1 MRLKIIMILFI
12 GSIQSMPAAFGQSVI
27 RVSGA
32 VYDSS
37 KVYMIPSVQ
46 VFTTSGNHAET
57 DSLGIYHI
65 NANPRDSIYFF
76 YQGKNSVKY
85 PVAKIADYESFDISM
100 RVKAKTKYKVLQ
112 GVTVFSDTYRED
124 SMENRLRYDKV
135 FNRGP
140 AIETNINPTTGAVG
154 ADLGSIISLFQ
165 FRKNKRMKAFEHR
178 LEQQEQD
185 AYVDY
190 RFNSR
195 LLSRITGLKGKDLDD
210 YKKIYRP
217 TYWFAA
223 NSSEVQFY
231 QYILNTSYAF
241 KKQRGIE

>member
-1 MRLKIIMILFI
+1 
-12 GSIQSMPAAFGQSVI
+12 MPSAFGQSNI
-27 RVSGA
+27 RVSGT
-32 VYDSS
+32 VFDSS
-37 KVYMIPSVQ
+37 KMYVIPTVQ
-46 VFTTSGNHAET
+46 VFTTSGNHTET

-65 NANPRDSIYFF
+65 NAHPRDSIYFY
-76 YQGKNSVKY
+76 YQGKNSIKY
-85 PVAKIADYESFDISM
+85 PVGKIYDFESFDISL
-100 RVKAKTKYKVLQ
+100 RVKAQTKYKVLQ

-140 AIETNINPTTGAVG
+140 AIETGVNPTTGVAG
-154 ADLGSIISLFQ
+154 MDIGSLIGLFQ

-190 RFNSR
+190 KFNAR
-195 LLSRITGLKGKDLDD
+195 LLTRITGLKGKDLDD

-223 NSSEVQFY
+223 NSSQVAFY

-241 KKQRGIE
+241 KKERGIE

>member
-1 MRLKIIMILFI
+1 MRWKITLNFIILLLPVLTA
-12 GSIQSMPAAFGQSVI
+12 MGQSNLRI
-27 RVSGA
+27 SGT
-32 VYDSS
+32 VFDSS
-37 KVYMIPSVQ
+37 KMYVIPDVQ
-46 VFTTSGNHAET
+46 VFTTSGRHAET

-65 NANPRDSIYFF
+65 NASPQDSIYFF
-76 YQGKNSVKY
+76 FQGKNSIKY
-85 PVAKIADYESFDISM
+85 PVAKIYDYESFDISL
-100 RVKAKTKYKVLQ
+100 RVKAKTKYKILQ

-124 SMENRLRYDKV
+124 SLENRLRYDKV

-140 AIETNINPTTGAVG
+140 AIETNIDPTTGAVG